1 MFSLKKLMGASAH
14 SSVIALTSDTYFDTT
29 TSPPAIFAYRGY
41 SDTLNGGFGSVSPAT
56 LNGASIKDIYIYE
69 AALISPDSLYVR
81 VNGTVAQNFFTRV
94 YTSGT
99 GWLSSASAD
108 TFTQSGGTTS
118 WYWQAVAD
126 YTTLT
131 SQNVIFE

>member
-1 MFSLKKLMGASAH
+1 MFSLKRLIGASAH
-14 SSVIALTSDTYFDTT
+14 STVIALTSGTYLDTT
-29 TSPPAIFAYRGY
+29 TSPPSIFTYRGY
-41 SDTLNGGFGSVSPAT
+41 SDTLNGGFGSVSPT
-56 LNGASIKDIYIYE
+56 SLNGASLKDIYIYE
-69 AALISPDSLYVR
+69 QTLISPDSLYVR
-81 VNGTVAQNFFTRV
+81 VNGTVSQNFFTRV

-99 GWLSSASAD
+99 GWLNAADAD

-126 YTTLT
+126 QSTLT